1 MIFNL
6 NEFFIPS
13 DITEIVTRIQDISQ
27 KFSGKTVLITG
38 AKGFLGRYFIEIFK
52 QLNLETLSLPVHV
65 IAVDNL
71 ITSGKYAE
79 RNIDDSNIQFI
90 EHDVTK
96 PFSYDKEVHYVIHAA
111 GIASPQYYQQ
121 YPLETLDVAINGT
134 KNMLELAREKNAKF
148 TFFSSSEIYGN
159 PDPQNIPTK
168 EEYWGNVS
176 SLGPRACY
184 DESKRVGETLCYI
197 YNQKYDVNT
206 NIVRPFNFY
215 GPGMQ
220 EKDYRVLPNFA
231 SRIKAKKPLKVYGR
245 GDQTRTFCYITDAL
259 TGLLRVILL
268 GSNNDVYNI
277 GNPKPEISVI
287 NLAEIIDKIL
297 DYKISYDVIDY
308 PNNYPSNEPDRRCPD
323 ITKAQKYLGYDPQVK
338 LEDGL
343 SRFFLWT
350 NSNYVGE
357 Q

>member
-1 MIFNL
+1 MS
-6 NEFFIPS
+6 EFFIKS
-13 DITEIVTRIQDISQ
+13 DISEIINRTQSICQEI
-27 KFSGKTVLITG
+27 SGKTILITG
-38 AKGFLGRYFIEIFK
+38 ARGFLGRYFIEIFK
-52 QLNLETLSLPVHV
+52 QLNGKHLASPVHV
-65 IAVDNL
+65 VAVDNL

-79 RNIDDSNIQFI
+79 QSIDDSNIRFI
-90 EHDVTK
+90 EHDVIK
-96 PFSYDKEVHYVIHAA
+96 PFSFDKEVHYVIHAA
-111 GIASPQYYQQ
+111 GIASPQYYQK
-121 YPLETLDVAINGT
+121 YPLETLDVAITGT
-134 KNMLELAREKNAKF
+134 KNMLQLAKQKNAKF

-159 PDPQNIPTK
+159 PDLKNIPTK

-197 YNQKYDVNT
+197 FNQQFGVKT

-231 SRIKAKKPLKVYGR
+231 SRIKAKRPLKIYGR

-259 TGLLRVILL
+259 TGLLQVILR
-268 GSNNDVYNI
+268 GAPNEVYNI
-277 GNPKPEISVI
+277 GNPEPEISMTH
-287 NLAEIIDKIL
+287 LAEMINKVL
-297 DYKISYDVIDY
+297 DYKIPYEVIDY
-308 PNNYPSNEPDRRCPD
+308 PDNYPSNEPNRRCPD
-323 ITKAQKYLGYDPQVK
+323 IQKAQKYLEYNPQVK

-343 SRFFLWT
+343 KRFFSWT
-350 NSNYVGE
+350 DSNYIGE

>member
-1 MIFNL
+1 MS
-6 NEFFIPS
+6 EFFIKS
-13 DITEIVTRIQDISQ
+13 DISEIVNRIQNSCQ
-27 KFSGKTVLITG
+27 EMSGKTVLITG
-38 AKGFLGRYFIEIFK
+38 ARGFLGRYFIEIFK
-52 QLNLETLSLPVHV
+52 QLNSKYLASPVHV
-65 IAVDNL
+65 VAIDNL

-79 RNIDDSNIQFI
+79 QLIDDSNIRFI
-90 EHDVTK
+90 EHDVIK
-96 PFSYDKEVHYVIHAA
+96 PFSFDKEVHYVIHAA
-111 GIASPQYYQQ
+111 GIASPQYYQK
-121 YPLETLDVAINGT
+121 YPLETLDVAITGT
-134 KNMLELAREKNAKF
+134 KNMLQLAKQKNAKF

-159 PDPQNIPTK
+159 PDLKNIPTK

-197 YNQKYDVNT
+197 FNQQFGVKT

-231 SRIKAKKPLKVYGR
+231 SRIKAKRPLKIYGR

-259 TGLLRVILL
+259 TGLLQVILR
-268 GSNNDVYNI
+268 GTSNEVYNI
-277 GNPKPEISVI
+277 GNPEPEISI
-287 NLAEIIDKIL
+287 THLAEMINKVL
-297 DYKISYDVIDY
+297 DYKIPYEVIDY
-308 PNNYPSNEPDRRCPD
+308 PDDYPANEPNRRCPD
-323 ITKAQKYLGYDPQVK
+323 IQKAQEHLGYNPQVR

-343 SRFFLWT
+343 KRFFSWT
-350 NSNYVGE
+350 DSNYIGE

>member
-1 MIFNL
+1 M
-6 NEFFIPS
+6 NEFFIKS
-13 DITEIVTRIQDISQ
+13 DISEIINRTHSICQEI
-27 KFSGKTVLITG
+27 SGKTILITG
-38 AKGFLGRYFIEIFK
+38 ARGFLGRYFIEIFK
-52 QLNLETLSLPVHV
+52 QLNGKHLTSPVHV
-65 IAVDNL
+65 VAVDNL

-79 RNIDDSNIQFI
+79 QSIDDSNIRFI
-90 EHDVTK
+90 EHDVIK
-96 PFSYDKEVHYVIHAA
+96 PFSFDKEVHYVIHAA
-111 GIASPQYYQQ
+111 GIASPQYYQK
-121 YPLETLDVAINGT
+121 YPLETLDVAITGT
-134 KNMLELAREKNAKF
+134 KNMLQLAKQKNAKF

-159 PDPQNIPTK
+159 PDLKNIPTK

-197 YNQKYDVNT
+197 FNQQFGVKT

-231 SRIKAKKPLKVYGR
+231 SRIKAKRPLKIYGR

-259 TGLLRVILL
+259 TGLLQVILR
-268 GSNNDVYNI
+268 GAPNEVYNI
-277 GNPKPEISVI
+277 GNPEPEISMTH
-287 NLAEIIDKIL
+287 LAEMINKVL
-297 DYKISYDVIDY
+297 DYKIPYEVIDY
-308 PNNYPSNEPDRRCPD
+308 PDNYPSNEPNRRCPD
-323 ITKAQKYLGYDPQVK
+323 IQKAQKYLEYNPQVK

-343 SRFFLWT
+343 KRFFSWT
-350 NSNYVGE
+350 DSNYIGE

>member
-1 MIFNL
+1 M
-6 NEFFIPS
+6 NEFFLKS
-13 DITEIVTRIQDISQ
+13 DISEIIARIQNISQ
-27 KFSGKTVLITG
+27 DLSGKTVLITG

-52 QLNLETLSLPVHV
+52 QLNDNNLPSPVHV
-65 IAVDNL
+65 VAVDNL

-79 RNIDDSNIQFI
+79 QIIDDSNIQFI

-96 PFSYDKEVHYVIHAA
+96 PFSFDKEIHYVIHAA
-111 GIASPQYYQQ
+111 GIASPQYYQK

-134 KNMLELAREKNAKF
+134 KNMLQLAREKNSKF

-159 PDPQNIPTK
+159 PDLQNIPTK

-197 YNQKYDVNT
+197 FNQQFGVQT

-231 SRIKAKKPLKVYGR
+231 SRIKAKKPLKLYGR

-259 TGLLRVILL
+259 TGLLQVILR
-268 GSNNDVYNI
+268 GSPNEVYNI
-277 GNPKPEISVI
+277 GNPEPEISVI
-287 NLAEIIDKIL
+287 HLAEIINKIL

-308 PNNYPSNEPDRRCPD
+308 PDNYPNNEPNRRCPD
-323 ITKAQKYLGYDPQVK
+323 IKKVQEHLGYNPQVK

-343 SRFFLWT
+343 KRFFSWT
-350 NSNYVGE
+350 DLNYVGE

>member
-1 MIFNL
+1 MS
-6 NEFFIPS
+6 EFFIKS
-13 DITEIVTRIQDISQ
+13 DISEVVTRIQNICQ
-27 KFSGKTVLITG
+27 EMSGKTVLITG
-38 AKGFLGRYFIEIFK
+38 ARGFLGRYFIEIFK
-52 QLNLETLSLPVHV
+52 QLNSKHLTSPVHV
-65 IAVDNL
+65 IALDNL

-79 RNIDDSNIQFI
+79 QSIDDSNIQFI

-96 PFSYDKEVHYVIHAA
+96 PFSFDKEIHYVIHAA
-111 GIASPQYYQQ
+111 GIASPQYYQK
-121 YPLETLDVAINGT
+121 YPLETLDVAITGT
-134 KNMLELAREKNAKF
+134 KNMLQLTKQKNAKF

-159 PDPQNIPTK
+159 PDMQNIPTK

-197 YNQKYDVNT
+197 FNQQFGVKT

-231 SRIKAKKPLKVYGR
+231 SRIKAKRPLKIYGR

-259 TGLLRVILL
+259 TGLLQVILR
-268 GSNNDVYNI
+268 GTSNEVYNI
-277 GNPKPEISVI
+277 GNPEPEISI
-287 NLAEIIDKIL
+287 THLAEMINKVL
-297 DYKISYDVIDY
+297 DYKIPYEVIDY
-308 PNNYPSNEPDRRCPD
+308 PDDYPANEPNRRCPD
-323 ITKAQKYLGYDPQVK
+323 IQKAQEHLGYNPQVR

-343 SRFFLWT
+343 KRFFSWT
-350 NSNYVGE
+350 DSNYIGE

>member
-1 MIFNL
+1 M
-6 NEFFIPS
+6 
-13 DITEIVTRIQDISQ
+13 
-27 KFSGKTVLITG
+27 SGKTVLITG
-38 AKGFLGRYFIEIFK
+38 ARGFLGRYFIEIFK
-52 QLNLETLSLPVHV
+52 QLNSKYLASPVHV
-65 IAVDNL
+65 VAIDNL

-79 RNIDDSNIQFI
+79 QLIDDSNIRFI
-90 EHDVTK
+90 EHDVIK
-96 PFSYDKEVHYVIHAA
+96 PFSFDKEVHYVIHAA
-111 GIASPQYYQQ
+111 GIASPQYYQK
-121 YPLETLDVAINGT
+121 YPLETLDVAITGT
-134 KNMLELAREKNAKF
+134 KNMLQLAKQKNAKF

-159 PDPQNIPTK
+159 PDLKNIPTK

-197 YNQKYDVNT
+197 FNQQFGVKT

-231 SRIKAKKPLKVYGR
+231 SRIKAKRPLKIYGR

-259 TGLLRVILL
+259 TGLLQVILR
-268 GSNNDVYNI
+268 GTSNEVYNI
-277 GNPKPEISVI
+277 GNPEPEISI
-287 NLAEIIDKIL
+287 THLAEMINKVL
-297 DYKISYDVIDY
+297 DYKIPYEVIDY
-308 PNNYPSNEPDRRCPD
+308 PDDYPANEPNRRCPD
-323 ITKAQKYLGYDPQVK
+323 IQKAQEHLGYNPQVR

-343 SRFFLWT
+343 KRFFSWT
-350 NSNYVGE
+350 DSNYIGE

>member
-1 MIFNL
+1 MS
-6 NEFFIPS
+6 EFFIKS
-13 DITEIVTRIQDISQ
+13 DISEIINRTQNICQEI
-27 KFSGKTVLITG
+27 SGKTILITG
-38 AKGFLGRYFIEIFK
+38 ARGFLGRYFIEIFK
-52 QLNLETLSLPVHV
+52 QLNGKHLASPVHV
-65 IAVDNL
+65 VAVDNL

-79 RNIDDSNIQFI
+79 QSIDDSNIRFI
-90 EHDVTK
+90 EHDVIK
-96 PFSYDKEVHYVIHAA
+96 PFSFDKEVHYVIHAA
-111 GIASPQYYQQ
+111 GIASPQYYQK
-121 YPLETLDVAINGT
+121 YPLETLDVAITGT
-134 KNMLELAREKNAKF
+134 KNMLQLAKQKNAKF

-159 PDPQNIPTK
+159 PDLKNIPTK

-197 YNQKYDVNT
+197 FNQQFGVKT

-231 SRIKAKKPLKVYGR
+231 SRIKAKRPLKIYGR

-259 TGLLRVILL
+259 TGLLQVILR
-268 GSNNDVYNI
+268 GAPNEVYNI
-277 GNPKPEISVI
+277 GNPEPEISMTNLVEMI
-287 NLAEIIDKIL
+287 NKVL
-297 DYKISYDVIDY
+297 DYKIPYEVIDY
-308 PNNYPSNEPDRRCPD
+308 PDNYPSNEPNRRCPD
-323 ITKAQKYLGYDPQVK
+323 IQKAQKYLEYNPQVK

-343 SRFFLWT
+343 KRFFSWT
-350 NSNYVGE
+350 DSNYIGE

>member
-1 MIFNL
+1 M
-6 NEFFIPS
+6 NEFFLKS
-13 DITEIVTRIQDISQ
+13 DISEIVTRIQNISQ
-27 KFSGKTVLITG
+27 DLSGKTVLITG

-52 QLNLETLSLPVHV
+52 QLNNILSLPIHV
-65 IAVDNL
+65 IAIDNL
-71 ITSGKYAE
+71 ITSGKYSE
-79 RNIDDSNIQFI
+79 QIIDDSNIQFI

-96 PFSYDKEVHYVIHAA
+96 PFSFNEEIHYVIHAA
-111 GIASPQYYQQ
+111 GIASPQYYQK

-134 KNMLELAREKNAKF
+134 KNMLQLAREKNSKF

-159 PDPQNIPTK
+159 PDPQNIPT
-168 EEYWGNVS
+168 EEKYWGNVS

-197 YNQKYDVNT
+197 FNQQYGVKT

-231 SRIKAKKPLKVYGR
+231 SRIKANKSLKVYGR

-259 TGLLRVILL
+259 TGLLQVILR
-268 GSNNDVYNI
+268 GSPNEVYNI
-277 GNPKPEISVI
+277 GNPEPEISVI
-287 NLAEIIDKIL
+287 QLAKIINKLFDN
-297 DYKISYDVIDY
+297 KISYDVIDY
-308 PNNYPSNEPDRRCPD
+308 PDNYPNNEPNRRCPE
-323 ITKAQKYLGYDPQVK
+323 IKKAKEHLGYSPEVK

-343 SRFFLWT
+343 KRFFSWT
-350 NSNYVGE
+350 DLNYVGE

>member
-1 MIFNL
+1 MND
-6 NEFFIPS
+6 FFIQS
-13 DITEIVTRIQDISQ
+13 DISEIVNRIQNISQ
-27 KFSGKTVLITG
+27 DLSGKTVLITG
-38 AKGFLGRYFIEIFK
+38 ARGFLGRYFIEIFK
-52 QLNLETLSLPVHV
+52 QLNNQHLVVPVHV
-65 IAVDNL
+65 IALDNL

-79 RNIDDSNIQFI
+79 KIIDDSNIEFI
-90 EHDVTK
+90 QHDVTEK
-96 PFSYDKEVHYVIHAA
+96 FSFNKEIHYVIHAA
-111 GIASPQYYQQ
+111 GIASPQYYQK

-134 KNMLELAREKNAKF
+134 KNMLQLAREKNSKF

-197 YNQKYDVNT
+197 FNQQYGVKT

-259 TGLLRVILL
+259 TGLLQVILR
-268 GSNNDVYNI
+268 GSLNEVYNI
-277 GNPKPEISVI
+277 GNPEPEVSVI
-287 NLAEIIDKIL
+287 HLAEIINKIL

-308 PNNYPSNEPDRRCPD
+308 PDNYPNNEPNRRCPD
-323 ITKAQKYLGYDPQVK
+323 IKKVQEHLGYNPQVK

-343 SRFFLWT
+343 KRFFSWT
-350 NSNYVGE
+350 DLNYVGE

>member
-1 MIFNL
+1 M
-6 NEFFIPS
+6 
-13 DITEIVTRIQDISQ
+13 
-27 KFSGKTVLITG
+27 SGKTVLITG
-38 AKGFLGRYFIEIFK
+38 ARGFLGRYFIEIFK
-52 QLNLETLSLPVHV
+52 QLNSKYLASPVHV
-65 IAVDNL
+65 VAIDNL

-79 RNIDDSNIQFI
+79 QLIDDSNIRFI
-90 EHDVTK
+90 EHDVIK
-96 PFSYDKEVHYVIHAA
+96 PFSFDKEVHYVIHAA
-111 GIASPQYYQQ
+111 GIASPQYYQK
-121 YPLETLDVAINGT
+121 YPLETLDVAITGT
-134 KNMLELAREKNAKF
+134 KNMLQLAKQKNAKF

-159 PDPQNIPTK
+159 PDLKNIPTK

-197 YNQKYDVNT
+197 FNQQFGVKT

-231 SRIKAKKPLKVYGR
+231 SRIKAKRPLKIYGR

-259 TGLLRVILL
+259 TGLLQVILR
-268 GSNNDVYNI
+268 GTSNEVYNI
-277 GNPKPEISVI
+277 GNPEPEISI
-287 NLAEIIDKIL
+287 THLAEMINKVL
-297 DYKISYDVIDY
+297 DYKIPYEVIDY
-308 PNNYPSNEPDRRCPD
+308 PDDYPANEPNRRCPD
-323 ITKAQKYLGYDPQVK
+323 IQKAQQHLGYNPQVR

-343 SRFFLWT
+343 KRFFSWT
-350 NSNYVGE
+350 DSNYIGE

>member
-1 MIFNL
+1 M
-6 NEFFIPS
+6 
-13 DITEIVTRIQDISQ
+13 VRIQSISQ
-27 KFSGKTVLITG
+27 ELSGKTILITG

-52 QLNLETLSLPVHV
+52 QLNINYLPSPVHV

-79 RNIDDSNIQFI
+79 QIIDDSNIQFI

-96 PFSYDKEVHYVIHAA
+96 PFSFDKEIHYIVHAA
-111 GIASPQYYQQ
+111 GIASPQYYQK
-121 YPLETLDVAINGT
+121 YPLETLDVAITGT
-134 KNMLELAREKNAKF
+134 KNMLQLARDKNAKF

-197 YNQKYDVNT
+197 FNQQFNVKT

-231 SRIKAKKPLKVYGR
+231 SRIKAKKPLKVYGS

-259 TGLLRVILL
+259 TGLLQVILQ
-268 GSNNDVYNI
+268 GSPNEVYNI
-277 GNPKPEISVI
+277 GNPEPEVSVTH
-287 NLAEIIDKIL
+287 LAEIINKIL
-297 DYKISYDVIDY
+297 DYKIPYVVIDY
-308 PNNYPSNEPDRRCPD
+308 PNNYPTNEPNRRCPN
-323 ITKAQKYLGYDPQVK
+323 IKKAQEHLGYNPQVK

-343 SRFFLWT
+343 KRFFSWT
-350 NSNYVGE
+350 DLNYVGE